1 MSFSPLVTAL
11 YNNFK
16 AKKEKKLRKL
26 KDDFLDE
33 AIIRNSKLFFELSV
47 TSYVLSKILSK
58 PKFLVDR
65 YKDELQAIEKHLR
78 DFRDGVGKKSD
89 EQFMAIL
96 AEINKIIQAMEE
108 EDKRFFRDLIS
119 KGKVKMTATMYAKG
133 VSLGSACEMSGVD
146 QQEVLDYAGE
156 TMMFD
161 RVKEEVSITDR
172 VKKARAL
179 LK

>member
-1 MSFSPLVTAL
+1 MTFSSLVNSL

-16 AKKEKKLRKL
+16 VKKEKKLRKL

-65 YKDELQAIEKHLR
+65 YKDELQTIEKHLR
-78 DFRDGVGKKSD
+78 NFREGMGKKSD
-89 EQFMAIL
+89 QQFLTI
-96 AEINKIIQAMEE
+96 INDIYSIIKKMEE
-108 EDKRFFRDLIS
+108 EDKRFFRDIIS
-119 KGKVKMTATMYAKG
+119 KGRVKMAATMYAKG
-133 VSLGSACEMSGVD
+133 VSVGVACAMGEVD
-146 QQEVLDYAGE
+146 QQEMLDYAGE

-161 RVKEEVSITDR
+161 RVKEEVPIKER
-172 VKKARAL
+172 LKRARRL
-179 LK
+179 LA

>member
-1 MSFSPLVTAL
+1 VSFSSLVTAL

-33 AIIRNSKLFFELSV
+33 AIIRNSKLFFELAV

-58 PKFLVDR
+58 PKFLVDM
-65 YKDELQAIEKHLR
+65 YKDELQAIEKNLR

-89 EQFMAIL
+89 EQFRATL
-96 AEINKIIQAMEE
+96 EEINKIIRAMEE

-119 KGKVKMTATMYAKG
+119 KGKIKMTATMYAKG
-133 VSLGSACEMSGVD
+133 VSLGAACEMGGVD

-161 RVKEEVSITDR
+161 RVKEEVSITER
-172 VKKARAL
+172 VKKARTL

>member
-1 MSFSPLVTAL
+1 MTFSSLITSL

-16 AKKEKKLRKL
+16 AKREKKLRKL
-26 KDDFLDE
+26 KDDFLNE

-65 YKDELQAIEKHLR
+65 YKDELQQIEKKLR
-78 DFRDGVGKKSD
+78 KFRDGVGKKSD
-89 EQFMAIL
+89 EQFLVIL
-96 AEINKIIQAMEE
+96 NEIYNTVKTMEE

-119 KGKVKMTATMYAKG
+119 KGRIKMTATMYAKG
-133 VSLGSACEMSGVD
+133 VSVGVACEMGEVD
-146 QQEVLDYAGE
+146 QQEMLDYAGE

-161 RVKEEVSITDR
+161 RVKEEISIKER
-172 VKKARAL
+172 MKKARKL